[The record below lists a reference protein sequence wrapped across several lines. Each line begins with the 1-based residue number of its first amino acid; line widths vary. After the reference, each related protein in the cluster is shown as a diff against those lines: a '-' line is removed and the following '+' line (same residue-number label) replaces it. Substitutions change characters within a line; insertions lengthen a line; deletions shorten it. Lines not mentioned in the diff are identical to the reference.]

1 LVEQERNLMRYF
13 IGFFAALG
21 VLAVLIV
28 TAGGVGVY
36 WFAGNFS
43 DPPSL
48 PGSIVLKARL
58 SGPVAEVSDTSPLG
72 ELFPARRRLS
82 LLDMVSTIDT
92 SVVDSRVQGL
102 VMDLSASR
110 LDLAEAQEL
119 RAAILRF
126 RAAGKFTHVFTD
138 TFEGPSAA
146 ATYFLATA
154 FEIVSLQPSGLLD
167 VRGVSLT
174 TPLMRRLL
182 DEQGVRA
189 EIHTRHEFKS
199 AAVPL
204 TKEVLPEPVRENYQ
218 RVVTSMYEQLVTGI
232 ANARGLSPSEVRKMI
247 DATPLVA
254 RAARRDN
261 LVDTLAYWD
270 QMTTMAE
277 AHAPTARLVDWR
289 RYSDARALDTPEKPD
304 TRIAVISVEG
314 EIIRGR
320 GNSLQDRD
328 KAAAGRL
335 ISAIRAAD
343 DDPSVKAILLRIDS
357 PGGSYTASDS
367 ILRTLD
373 QVRAG
378 GLPVVVSMGSLA
390 ASGGYFITLAA
401 DHIVAHP
408 ASITGSIGVLGGK
421 VSFGELLS
429 RHGVD
434 SAEVSAGANAT
445 MYSPLH
451 PFNERQRERLAVI
464 LDEIYADFTTKVAQ
478 RRRLTLSELDAAARG
493 RIWTGEDALRLGL
506 VDALGGFDEAVSLAR
521 KFAKLEPGEP
531 ANLTIFPRRSSL
543 LDEVLDAIEGGDLT
557 SLALGLRDLTRLIGY
572 AVQATRVIP
581 NPAMSEGIMLRAP
594 HIFVR

>member
-1 LVEQERNLMRYF
+1 MRYLV
-13 IGFFAALG
+13 GFFATLG

-28 TAGGVGVY
+28 TAGGVGLY
-36 WFAGNFS
+36 WFAGSFS

-48 PGSIVLKARL
+48 PDTIILKARL
-58 SGPVAEVSDTSPLG
+58 SGPVAEVSDASPLG
-72 ELFPARRRLS
+72 DLFPARRRLS
-82 LLDMVSTIDT
+82 LLDMVSTIDA
-92 SVVDSRVQGL
+92 SAVDSRVQGL

-110 LDLAEAQEL
+110 LGLAEAQEL
-119 RAAILRF
+119 RAAILRL
-126 RAAGKFTHVFTD
+126 RAAGKFTHVFAD
-138 TFEGPSAA
+138 TFEGPAAA
-146 ATYFLATA
+146 ATYFLASA
-154 FEIVSLQPSGLLD
+154 FETVSLQPSGLLD
-167 VRGVSLT
+167 VRGLSLT

-182 DEQGVRA
+182 DQQGVRA

-204 TKEVLPEPVRENYQ
+204 TKEILPEPVRENYQ
-218 RVVTSMYEQLVTGI
+218 RAVTSMYEQLVTGI
-232 ANARGLSPSEVRKMI
+232 ANARDLSPSAVRKMI
-247 DATPLVA
+247 DAAPLIA
-254 RAARRDN
+254 RAARRNN

-270 QMTTMAE
+270 QTTTMAK
-277 AHAPTARLVDWR
+277 ARAPAARLVDWR
-289 RYSDARALDTPEKPD
+289 RYGDDRALDAPDQPD
-304 TRIAVISVEG
+304 TRIAVILVEG

-328 KAAAGRL
+328 KAAAERV

-367 ILRTLD
+367 ILRALD

-378 GLPVVVSMGSLA
+378 GLPVVVSMGGLA
-390 ASGGYFITLAA
+390 ASGGYFIALAA

-445 MYSPLH
+445 MYSALR

-464 LDEIYADFTTKVAQ
+464 LDEVYADFTSKVAQ
-478 RRRLTLSELDAAARG
+478 RRRLTPSELDAAARG
-493 RIWTGEDALRLGL
+493 RIWTGEDAQRLGL
-506 VDALGGFDEAVSLAR
+506 VDVLGGFDEAVSLAR
-521 KFAKLEPGEP
+521 QSAKLEPGEP
-531 ANLTIFPRRSSL
+531 AALTIFPRRSSP
-543 LDEVLDAIEGGDLT
+543 LDEVLDAIEGGDLA
-557 SLALGLRDLTRLIGY
+557 SLAIGLRDLTQMIGY
-572 AVQATRVIP
+572 AVQATRVMP
-581 NPAMSEGIMLRAP
+581 NPAMSQGIMLRAP
-594 HIFVR
+594 HIFAR